1 MGTAGVRL
9 PRRARP
15 KQARLEGSTGRGVRG
30 PGRTKDK
37 GQAEM
42 KQALRDLATI
52 AFIWTFAIIGGL
64 CVWLS
69 SSGIPSV
76 VMGAFLP
83 LAALIVGLMTQAV
96 HQVFAK

>member
-1 MGTAGVRL
+1 
-9 PRRARP
+9 
-15 KQARLEGSTGRGVRG
+15 
-30 PGRTKDK
+30 
-37 GQAEM
+37 M
-42 KQALRDLATI
+42 KQAIRDLATI
-52 AFIWTFAIIGGL
+52 TLIWTVALLGGL
-64 CVWLS
+64 CIWLS

>member
-1 MGTAGVRL
+1 
-9 PRRARP
+9 
-15 KQARLEGSTGRGVRG
+15 
-30 PGRTKDK
+30 
-37 GQAEM
+37 M

-64 CVWLS
+64 CIWLS

-96 HQVFAK
+96 HQVFAR

>member
-1 MGTAGVRL
+1 
-9 PRRARP
+9 
-15 KQARLEGSTGRGVRG
+15 
-30 PGRTKDK
+30 
-37 GQAEM
+37 M

-76 VMGAFLP
+76 VMGAFVP
-83 LAALIVGLMTQAV
+83 MAAVLIGLVTQAV
-96 HQVFAK
+96 HQVSAR